1 MNSVF
6 FMKIN
11 CILLLLFFYSNVTL
25 VATYSLTHTK
35 ILFNYIDEFFFFFN
49 LTKSFFV
56 SFHLLLLL

>member
-35 ILFNYIDEFFFFFN
+35 ILFNYIDEFF
-49 LTKSFFV
+49 
-56 SFHLLLLL
+56 